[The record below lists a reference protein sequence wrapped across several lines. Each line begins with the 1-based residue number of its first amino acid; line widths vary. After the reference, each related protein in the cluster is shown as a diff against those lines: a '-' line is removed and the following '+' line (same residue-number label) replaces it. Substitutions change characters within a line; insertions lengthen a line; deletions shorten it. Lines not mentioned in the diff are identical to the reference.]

1 MASASVVEGTCR
13 RRREVNTR
21 GRVTPWEVLEMYRY
35 RKGVRAALDSE
46 WCTSARTVVEGP
58 ARCTMLLF
66 PEEYREEYGRE
77 LGHGRVKR
85 GPPLCEGHLAKLR
98 RGYTGEAI
106 AARSLR

>member
-1 MASASVVEGTCR
+1 M
-13 RRREVNTR
+13 
-21 GRVTPWEVLEMYRY
+21 
-35 RKGVRAALDSE
+35 
-46 WCTSARTVVEGP
+46 
-58 ARCTMLLF
+58 LF